1 LRTIEKVEKALFGSE
16 HGQGTQDSQSTKHVF
31 SGGRISDGSSTPLE
45 TVLSILAGELH
56 KLNQNIE
63 PTRKRQYEYDPYRKV
78 SEIFKRRRRDAV
90 EEEQQHQSSNRDTTQ
105 QPTRQD
111 SLCRIDIIQDHLEK
125 LVEAHFDNI
134 QPWIPMIIMRGFHDR
149 FQEDTEQRMVIVLE
163 AMMIASLR
171 YVEINGNPLD
181 NTFINSE
188 VSRLRRSVMMN
199 AMEGL
204 TTENLQA
211 LIMIAFTEVCYN
223 PNYNKTPTKSS
234 DW

>member
-1 LRTIEKVEKALFGSE
+1 MFGSE
-16 HGQGTQDSQSTKHVF
+16 HGQGAQDSEGTNRDF
-31 SGGRISDGSSTPLE
+31 SGGRTSDSSPTPLE
-45 TVLSILAGELH
+45 AVLSTLAGELQ

-78 SEIFKRRRRDAV
+78 SELFKRRRRDAV
-90 EEEQQHQSSNRDTTQ
+90 HEQHQGSNQDTTQ
-105 QPTRQD
+105 QKTRQH

-149 FQEDTEQRMVIVLE
+149 IQKDTEHRMTIVLE

-188 VSRLRRSVMMN
+188 VARLRKRVIMD

-211 LIMIAFTEVCYN
+211 LIMIAFTEVCFD
-223 PNYNKTPTKSS
+223 S
-234 DW
+234 